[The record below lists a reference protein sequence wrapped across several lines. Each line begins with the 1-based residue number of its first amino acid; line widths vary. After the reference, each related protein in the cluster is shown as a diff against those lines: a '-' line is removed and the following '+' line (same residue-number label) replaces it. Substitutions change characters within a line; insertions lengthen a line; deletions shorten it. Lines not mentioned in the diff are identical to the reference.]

1 MKLNSLH
8 DLYVLELQDLYH
20 AENQIIKAL
29 PKMAEE
35 SSSVELRNAFEEH
48 LEQTKG
54 HVRRLEEI
62 FGMLGEKAKGEKCE
76 GMAGIIDEGKDLM
89 NQDAAPMVKDASLIA
104 AAQRVEHYEI
114 AAYGTVRTY
123 AEQLGHK
130 DAARLLQLT
139 LDEEGETDKKL
150 TAIAESR
157 INLDAVRTA

>member
-29 PKMAEE
+29 PKMVEE

-76 GMAGIIDEGKDLM
+76 GMAGIIDESKDLM

-157 INLDAVRTA
+157 INIDAVRTA